1 MRTKRYT
8 LKNSSRSIKV
18 AIVGCGKIAEAHAE
32 VIRSFARAAR
42 LVATCDKELLMA
54 KQLAERFGT
63 KSFYDD
69 LSTMLKEEHPD
80 VVHITTPPQSHYEL
94 AKTCLEAGRHV
105 FVEKPFTVN
114 VTEAMELIDLATTN
128 NLKLTVGN
136 DEQFSPVA
144 LEMRHLVKS
153 GWLGGPPT
161 HMDVYYCYDL
171 GDEHYARAFLKNRSH
186 WLWPLPGQLI
196 QNIIPHAVMK
206 FCEFMA
212 DGEVAVSAQGFTSKL
227 LQNLGEF
234 ELKDELIAAITDSC
248 KTTAY
253 LTFSTQIGPPLR
265 QFLIFGPRNSILL
278 DQDHQALIKIPGKTY
293 KSYVE
298 KTIPLHNFARQYR
311 QNMFNNVRLFLKKEF
326 HMKRGLYN
334 LLELFYKSIANDTPP
349 PIPYDQIILC
359 SRIIDE
365 IISQIY
371 GKRSDNNWSDI

>member
-1 MRTKRYT
+1 
-8 LKNSSRSIKV
+8 
-18 AIVGCGKIAEAHAE
+18 
-32 VIRSFARAAR
+32 
-42 LVATCDKELLMA
+42 
-54 KQLAERFGT
+54 
-63 KSFYDD
+63 
-69 LSTMLKEEHPD
+69 
-80 VVHITTPPQSHYEL
+80 
-94 AKTCLEAGRHV
+94 
-105 FVEKPFTVN
+105 VEKPFTIN
-114 VTEAMELIDLATTN
+114 ATEARELISLAISK
-128 NLKLTVGN
+128 NLKLTIGT

-171 GDEHYARAFLKNRSH
+171 GDERYARAFLKNRSH
-186 WLWPLPGQLI
+186 WLWRLPGQLI

-212 DGEVAVSAQGFTSKL
+212 DDEVKVSAQGFTSKL
-227 LQNLGEF
+227 LQNLGELQ
-234 ELKDELIAAITDSC
+234 LKDELRAIVTDSNR
-248 KTTAY
+248 TTAY
-253 LTFSTQIGPPLR
+253 LTFSSQIGPPLR
-265 QFLIFGPRNSILL
+265 QFLIFGPKNSLLL